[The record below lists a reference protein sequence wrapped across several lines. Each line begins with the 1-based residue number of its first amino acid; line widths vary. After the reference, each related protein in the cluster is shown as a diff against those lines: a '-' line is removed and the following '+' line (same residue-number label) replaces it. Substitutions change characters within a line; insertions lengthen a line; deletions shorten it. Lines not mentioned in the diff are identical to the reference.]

1 MKALKKRLAKAK
13 SSLKPKIE
21 AAVRKLKAKIAK
33 SEAAIKTLKAK
44 ISELTKQL
52 GKANEM
58 VRLCRNSRG
67 QRRTMGSGA
76 LSCDADAG

>member
-58 VRLCRNSRG
+58 VRLCRNSRD

-76 LSCDADAG
+76 LWCD

>member
-21 AAVRKLKAKIAK
+21 AALRKLKAKIAK

-58 VRLCRNSRG
+58 VRLCRN
-67 QRRTMGSGA
+67 
-76 LSCDADAG
+76 